1 MNYSSFYARIYNIR
15 LSIAK
20 NFGQLF
26 SLPAVKVYAIF
37 LVFLQISAWVQAIMI
52 RRKISDDFLVL
63 HYNIDFGVDLVG
75 RANDI
80 FYYPLAG
87 LLVFIL
93 NITLAAF
100 FSRRPQA
107 KITTHLF
114 LASTLIFG
122 SFLSL
127 VLVAINLINF
137 R

>member
-1 MNYSSFYARIYNIR
+1 MNYSNIYARIYNFR
-15 LSIAK
+15 VAIAK
-20 NFGQLF
+20 NFKQLF
-26 SLPAVKVYAIF
+26 SIPAVKIYVIF
-37 LVFLQISAWVQAIMI
+37 LVFLQISAWVQAILI

-80 FYYPLAG
+80 FYYPFLG

-93 NITLAAF
+93 NLTLAAF

-114 LASTLIFG
+114 LAATLIFG